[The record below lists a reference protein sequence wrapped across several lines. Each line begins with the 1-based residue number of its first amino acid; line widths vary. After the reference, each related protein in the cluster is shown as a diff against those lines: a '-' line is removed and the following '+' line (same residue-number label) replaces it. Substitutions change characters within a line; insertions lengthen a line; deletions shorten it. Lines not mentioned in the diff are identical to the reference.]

1 MKQIAFVLFS
11 FLFYGTGC
19 AQTPKEN
26 ILRIKTLPQSNIKLD
41 GRLSE
46 KEWAGIA
53 PVDLR
58 SPWVKR
64 TDHIANYRSFTDRQ
78 YFYFG
83 FEVTDTTLM
92 LYVSSQEAD
101 VAKGDR
107 VELFF
112 ANKADLKNYYCLEMS
127 PADKVLS
134 YSAKHYRVF
143 DNSWNLPGLELSAQV
158 KKGGYTVEGRLP
170 MAALRQIAGQTASD
184 TKPFKLYTGVFCGDY
199 FGVNENDVEWHSWI
213 TPKSATPDFHI
224 PSAFGVFEFE

>member
-1 MKQIAFVLFS
+1 MKSIAFVFLS
-11 FLFYGTGC
+11 FLFYGAGC
-19 AQTPKEN
+19 AQVPAGNT
-26 ILRIKTLPQSNIKLD
+26 LQIKSLTQSDVKLD
-41 GRLSE
+41 GQLSE
-46 KEWAGIA
+46 KEWTEVT

-92 LYVSSQEAD
+92 LYVSPKETD

-112 ANKADLKNYYCLEMS
+112 SDKRDLKNYYCLEMS

-134 YSAKHYRVF
+134 YRAKHYRVF
-143 DNSWNLPGLELSAQV
+143 DNSWDLPGLVLSARV
-158 KKGGYTVEGRLP
+158 KKGGYTVEGRIPL
-170 MAALRQIAGQTASD
+170 AALRQIAGQAAGD

-199 FGVNENDVEWHSWI
+199 FGADENDVEWHSWF